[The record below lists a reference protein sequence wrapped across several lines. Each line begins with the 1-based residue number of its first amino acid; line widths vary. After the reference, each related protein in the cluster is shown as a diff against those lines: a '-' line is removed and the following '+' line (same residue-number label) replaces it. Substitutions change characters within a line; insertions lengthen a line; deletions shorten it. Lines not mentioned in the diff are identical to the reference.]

1 MMGRVKARPAIMLE
15 DMEIGCWARSMIL
28 DFFRIAIWLALTCAF
43 ACSRPETAS
52 GPAATWIPLFN
63 GRDLD
68 GWVPK
73 LAGLELGLDPSRTFR
88 VEDGVLR
95 VVYDG
100 VESFDG
106 RFGHLFYR
114 TPFARYRLRVE
125 YRFTGEQTPGAPEWA
140 WRNSG
145 VMLHSQAPESMA
157 VEQAFPVAL
166 EAQLLGGDGK
176 ARRPTANLCTPGT
189 EVAMGGEVVH
199 AHCVDSSSETFHG
212 DRWVTVELEVRGGDA
227 LRHFV
232 GGRAVLE
239 YSAPRLDPNDP
250 DARRLLAAGSPPAL
264 EQGFIALQAES
275 HPVEFRRV
283 DLLPLD

>member
-1 MMGRVKARPAIMLE
+1 MGVRPALPLLALAGALACARPAPVE
-15 DMEIGCWARSMIL
+15 VA
-28 DFFRIAIWLALTCAF
+28 
-43 ACSRPETAS
+43 P
-52 GPAATWIPLFN
+52 PAWVPLFN

-73 LAGLELGLDPSRTFR
+73 LAGLELGEDPGRTFR

-125 YRFTGEQTPGAPEWA
+125 YRFTGEQAPGAPEWA

-157 VEQAFPVAL
+157 VEQAFPVSL
-166 EAQLLGGDGK
+166 EAQLLGGDGEG
-176 ARRPTANLCTPGT
+176 RRPTANLCTPGT
-189 EVAMGGEVVH
+189 EVVMAGEVVH
-199 AHCVDSSSETFHG
+199 EHCVDSSSETFHG
-212 DRWVTVELEVRGGDA
+212 DRWVTVELEVRGGDV

-232 GGRAVLE
+232 DGRVVIE
-239 YSAPRLDPNDP
+239 YSAPHLDPNDP
-250 DARRLLAAGSPPAL
+250 DARRLLEEGCPPAL
-264 EQGFIALQAES
+264 EQGYIALQAES